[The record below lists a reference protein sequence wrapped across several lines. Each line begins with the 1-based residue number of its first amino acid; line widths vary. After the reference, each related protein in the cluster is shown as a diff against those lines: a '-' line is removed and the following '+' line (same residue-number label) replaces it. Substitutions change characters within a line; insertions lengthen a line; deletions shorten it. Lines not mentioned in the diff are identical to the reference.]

1 MMTTSDLVAWQNAND
16 AYLSA
21 AVDWVRL
28 LLSRHVP
35 PPGAGGG
42 VLSGARPQAGADAPP
57 DDTVH
62 PPWWKFRRTVITD
75 QDPADV
81 AGSTTP
87 LLLSAPGY
95 EVTQAEID
103 EAAERMRAAEAMDP
117 PPALNV
123 LARRLGL
130 SAFERDVLLLSVA
143 MELDTR
149 VASLCARAQG
159 SPSLAFPT
167 FGLAFTLFEQPGW
180 DARSPENPLRYWRLV
195 ELNQPWGQPLTS
207 TALRTDE
214 RIVNYVKGLTHL
226 DDRLAPFVSPLGDGA
241 DIDSFPPS
249 QREVANAVL
258 RALERDQPHLQP
270 IQLLGRD
277 PESKRLVARAVAQ
290 RLGLTIYR
298 MAAELLPT
306 QAADLETLVR
316 LWQRE
321 TLLMPVALYVDASDV
336 ERTTESHAMPL
347 RRVLARSGG
356 VLFVEAREAWPI
368 PQGSHTF
375 DVEKPTAGEQRALW
389 SAALGQEHEAE
400 ATELASQFRLGA
412 ASITRIAAEV
422 TSGDSDQPLRER
434 LWEKAGQ
441 QTRLRIDAL
450 AQRIDAKATWDDIV
464 LPGAEAA
471 LLRQIA
477 AHVDRRGTVYDE
489 WGFRDRMNRGFGVSA
504 LFSGESGT
512 GKTMAAEVIA
522 NELGRNL
529 HRIDLS
535 SVVSKWVGETEKNL
549 PQLFNAA
556 DDASGILFFDEADAL
571 FGKRTEVQQSQDRF
585 ANIEI
590 NFLLQRLESYQGLA
604 ILATNMKSALDP
616 AFLRRL
622 RFIVNFPFPGPA
634 ERRAIW
640 ARAFPD
646 KVPTE
651 GLDFDR
657 LAKLSLTGGSVH
669 NVALAAAFMAAKQ
682 NPPVVTMPIVL
693 EAAKTE
699 MRKLE
704 KPVHEADFRWND
716 KVVELTR

>member
-1 MMTTSDLVAWQNAND
+1 MMTTSDLAAWQSAND
-16 AYLSA
+16 AYLST

-35 PPGAGGG
+35 PPEAGG
-42 VLSGARPQAGADAPP
+42 VPSDARPPAGADAPAG
-57 DDTVH
+57 DAAH
-62 PPWWKFRRTVITD
+62 PPWWKFRRTVIAG
-75 QDPADV
+75 QDPGDV
-81 AGSTTP
+81 ASPTRP

-95 EVTQAEID
+95 EVTQAQLD

-123 LARRLGL
+123 LARRFGL
-130 SAFERDVLLLSVA
+130 SAFERDILLLSVA

-149 VASLCARAQG
+149 IASLCARAQG

-167 FGLAFTLFEQPGW
+167 FGLAYTLFESREW
-180 DARSPENPLRYWRLV
+180 DARSPESPMRYWRLV
-195 ELNQPWGQPLTS
+195 ELNQPWGQSLTAS
-207 TALRTDE
+207 ALRTDE
-214 RIVNYVKGLTHL
+214 RIVNYIKGLTHL
-226 DDRLAPFVSPLGDGA
+226 DDRLTPFVSPLGDSA
-241 DIDSFPPS
+241 DIDSLPPS

-277 PESKRLVARAVAQ
+277 PESKRHVACAVAQ

-298 MAAELLPT
+298 LAAELLPT

-321 TLLMPVALYVDASDV
+321 TLLMPVALYVDVSDV

-347 RRVLARSGG
+347 RRILARSGG
-356 VLFVEAREAWPI
+356 VLFVEARETWPI

-375 DVEKPTAGEQRALW
+375 DVEKPTAVEQRALW
-389 SAALGQEHEAE
+389 SAALGEQHEAE

-412 ASITRIAAEV
+412 ASITRIAADAIA
-422 TSGDSDQPLRER
+422 GDGDEPLRDR
-434 LWEKAGQ
+434 LWAQAGQ

-450 AQRIDAKATWDDIV
+450 AQRIDAKATWKDIV
-464 LPGAEAA
+464 LPSAEAA

-489 WGFRDRMNRGFGVSA
+489 WGFRDQMNRGFGVSA

-512 GKTMAAEVIA
+512 GKTMAAEVLA

-549 PQLFNAA
+549 QQLFNAA

-622 RFIVNFPFPGPA
+622 RFIVNFPFPGPN

-640 ARAFPD
+640 QHAFPD

-669 NVALAAAFMAAKQ
+669 NVALAAAFMAANQ
-682 NPPVVTMPIVL
+682 NSRVVTMPIVL
-693 EAAKTE
+693 EAAKIE

-704 KPVHEADFRWND
+704 KPVHEADFRWSD